1 MNSKGE
7 ILKSVQAALFHAI
20 TMNGDQNHHKMF
32 IKIIHLTNGK
42 LQSLFILIISQ
53 KNMDLKQ
60 YDGE

>member
-7 ILKSVQAALFHAI
+7 ILKTVQAI